1 MHDRH
6 WTDDELV
13 ARLYGIGPQ
22 NGHLDGCPSCAGRF
36 EEISQKHRSFRPAEV
51 DLSEEWLAAQRRA
64 IYGQLGERKRSF
76 PRVLVPVLATL
87 LLAFAI
93 IVYRPARTHVAPP
106 ANRVSDSQLFEDVF
120 RSVSD
125 PSPSA
130 VGPIRSLF
138 EEQK

>member
-13 ARLYGIGPQ
+13 ARLYGIGPE
-22 NGHLDGCPSCAGRF
+22 NNHLDMCLSCTRRF
-36 EEISQKHRSFRPAEV
+36 EAIRQKHRSMCPAEV
-51 DLSEEWLAAQRRA
+51 DLSEEQLAAQRRA
-64 IYGQLGERKRSF
+64 IYAQLGEQRRSF

-87 LLAFAI
+87 LLASAI
-93 IVYRPARTHVAPP
+93 IVYRPARTHVPPP
-106 ANRVSDSQLFEDVF
+106 ADHVSDSQLFEDVF

-125 PSPSA
+125 PAPSA

>member
-13 ARLYGIGPQ
+13 ARLYGIGLQ

-36 EEISQKHRSFRPAEV
+36 EEIRRKNRSMRPAEV
-51 DLSEEWLAAQRRA
+51 DLPEEQLAAQRRA
-64 IYGQLGERKRSF
+64 IYARLGEPRRSLS
-76 PRVLVPVLATL
+76 RVLVPVLATL
-87 LLAFAI
+87 LLVSAI
-93 IVYRPARTHVAPP
+93 IVNRPARTPVPPP
-106 ANRVSDSQLFEDVF
+106 ATDISDSQLFEDVF

-125 PSPSA
+125 SAPSA
-130 VGPIRSLF
+130 VEPIRSLF